1 MRYKYENFFMT
12 EMNEELTVSM
22 LSVTGEELKDVRV
35 QAQELVEKVIKVVT
49 QDKLSQKLMQ
59 LVVFSMGDV
68 ENFDISDFKFQVEIF
83 LGKIL

>member
-1 MRYKYENFFMT
+1 MT